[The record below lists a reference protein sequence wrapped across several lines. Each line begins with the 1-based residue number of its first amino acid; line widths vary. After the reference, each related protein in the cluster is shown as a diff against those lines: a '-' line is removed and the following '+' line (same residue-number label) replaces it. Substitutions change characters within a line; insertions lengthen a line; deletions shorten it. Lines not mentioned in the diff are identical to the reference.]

1 MGRSRRG
8 FTLIEL
14 LVVISIIA
22 LLMAIL
28 MPALSKAKKQAQA
41 TTCLSGLKQIGVAAN
56 LYAQEFD
63 WFIPRGST
71 GSNAIWF
78 MQYLPYVGHRHNEG
92 DYRNVKVYRCKS
104 FPTTGSGL
112 YDLPNSRQTV
122 CYVINDWTFSNRTD
136 NNGTSVGKPTKLSVF
151 RRPAETIYLADNE
164 AGTWR
169 PIIESETSREI
180 IRCDIFMR
188 SHLPLS
194 DNHDINDGQRV
205 ARARHRKG
213 CNVLF
218 LDWHSEYVA
227 ADEMTVDMWRDK

>member
-1 MGRSRRG
+1 MSRPQRG

-14 LVVISIIA
+14 LVVIAIIA

-28 MPALSKAKKQAQA
+28 MPGLNQAKRQAQA

-56 LYAQEFD
+56 LYAQEYD

-71 GSNAIWF
+71 GSTPIWF
-78 MQYLPYVGHRHNEG
+78 MQYLPYLGQRHNEG
-92 DYRNVKVYRCKS
+92 DYRSVKVFRCKS
-104 FPTTGSGL
+104 FPTTGAGL
-112 YDLPNSRQTV
+112 YDVPNSRQTV
-122 CYVINDWTFSNRTD
+122 CYVINDWTFSSRTD
-136 NNGTSVGKPTKLSVF
+136 TTGTGVGKPTKLSVF

-169 PIIESETSREI
+169 PIIESATSREI
-180 IRCDIFMR
+180 IRCDIFLR

-194 DNHDINDGQRV
+194 ENRDINDGQRI

-218 LDWHSEYVA
+218 LDWHSAYIPAE
-227 ADEMTVDMWRDK
+227 DMTVDMWRDK